1 MMKYLNKN
9 YRDFSFF
16 NGLCLHATLLLKAK
30 VENFRICENG
40 FNLTLSYVNLF
51 KSNSEFS
58 SKVFISKLEF
68 ALKRKSKLE
77 FPFKL

>member
-16 NGLCLHATLLLKAK
+16 NGLCLHASLLLKAK
-30 VENFRICENG
+30 VENFRICENE
-40 FNLTLSYVNLF
+40 FNLTPSNVNLF

-58 SKVFISKLEF
+58 SKVFKSNLEF
-68 ALKRKSKLE
+68 ALKGKSKLD
-77 FPFKL
+77 FSFKL